1 MPLEHGEHSA
11 DTVDLSWALNA
22 LCRDEAVRAALL
34 YSSDGLVRAYSDD
47 LSRET
52 AERMAA
58 TFAGLQ
64 ATAHNLAEFCGLAEG
79 ELPWRYDVRDHG
91 DHTVLVFA
99 AGERT
104 GIAVAV
110 GAPSPSP
117 QVAVATEA
125 TLKTIRG
132 LRHALRVEER
142 ESSRS

>member
-1 MPLEHGEHSA
+1 MNVEHGEHSA
-11 DTVDLSWALNA
+11 DTADPTFALNA
-22 LCRDEAVRAALL
+22 LCEDEAVLAALL
-34 YSSDGLVRAYSDD
+34 YSSDGLVRAYSEG

-58 TFAGLQ
+58 VFAGLQ
-64 ATAHNLAEFCGLAEG
+64 ATAHNLAEFCGLPEG

-91 DHTVLVFA
+91 DHTILVVA

-110 GAPSPSP
+110 GAPTTSP
-117 QVAVATEA
+117 QVAIATEA

-132 LRHALRVEER
+132 LRHALRVKER
-142 ESSRS
+142 ESGRS